1 MSKLYFAYGSNLN
14 VEQMAQRCPN
24 AEPLGAAYLPS
35 LRLVFRGFADI
46 EEGEAE
52 DLLPVGIWS
61 ITEECEKALDAYEG
75 VSSGHYRKIWSHGM
89 LTYTMNRS
97 GYLPPSPYYF
107 GVIKEGYQDFGLD
120 LNHLE
125 EALGWSYFDQQVRDE
140 V

>member
-14 VEQMAQRCPN
+14 VEQMAKRCPN

-35 LRLVFRGFADI
+35 LRLVFRGVADI
-46 EEGEAE
+46 EEGQPE

-75 VSSGHYRKIWSHGM
+75 VAIGNYRKIWSHGM
-89 LTYTMNRS
+89 LTYTMNQS
-97 GYLPPSPYYF
+97 GYFPPSSYYF
-107 GVIKEGYQDFGLD
+107 GVIKGGYQDFGLD